1 MPSRKITGMSNLLAR
16 ARAQPPSEDPAV
28 LGQGG
33 GVRDRRWGTGNGEP
47 RSWNRRSTRRHTE
60 AFRYPVPITTT
71 RSEPAGRFHNH
82 DRTAASRPTSRE
94 PTHAVLPGRHG
105 HRRVPLGGS
114 SHRIDRARRR
124 LRPGGL
130 GGVHDHVVRT
140 QHRGLDAAA
149 RRAVVARRGAG
160 RPDRLARPTPRRRPR
175 HLDGTAGE
183 AARRRAAAA
192 GALPPGRRFRTSPL
206 RLALRQD
213 RGVDRRGNTRC
224 GPHGVRGFPGDPRR
238 PHHP

>member
-1 MPSRKITGMSNLLAR
+1 MSNLLAR

-28 LGQGG
+28 LGPGG

-105 HRRVPLGGS
+105 HRRVPRGASARSSACGPEDWVASTATVFRHSTEGLTRLPDGRWLRDAVQAAPIGWLG
-114 SHRIDRARRR
+114 RR
-124 LRPGGL
+124 
-130 GGVHDHVVRT
+130 HVDAHGTSTALLVKL
-140 QHRGLDAAA
+140 LDAGQ
-149 RRAVVARRGAG
+149 RLPVHFH
-160 RPDRLARPTPRRRPR
+160 PD
-175 HLDGTAGE
+175 
-183 AARRRAAAA
+183 
-192 GALPPGRRFRTSPL
+192 
-206 RLALRQD
+206 
-213 RGVDRRGNTRC
+213 
-224 GPHGVRGFPGDPRR
+224 
-238 PHHP
+238 